1 MKRRSILWAG
11 AMAVALLGSG
21 CADPLEQT
29 SPQEVKG
36 QFQRGISG
44 EGHLIQNE
52 STNNPTGLPAGS
64 ETPPAY
70 PPP

>member
-1 MKRRSILWAG
+1 MKPGSTLWASVT
-11 AMAVALLGSG
+11 AVALLGSG

-29 SPQEVKG
+29 SPDEVKS
-36 QFQRGISG
+36 QLQRGISG
-44 EGHLIQNE
+44 EGHLIQDE

-64 ETPPAY
+64 QTSPAY